1 MLISLHKYSNQEIMK
16 RKDELAVLLL
26 IDKLSD
32 ISDFHKLREEVSPE
46 YFTHVTENTSQNV
59 MDIMVSVIRVFLSK
73 LKLSEEEIEEFM
85 ERIKEEDNVGG
96 WFEHFKEIDL
106 PAERR
111 KMREEVEKEVR
122 EEVEKEV
129 REEVEKEVRE
139 EVEKEVREE
148 VREEVEKEVQQEDI
162 KIFIDTL
169 KELNVSRDFVED
181 KLKERYYMTVE
192 EIEENLD
199 RYW

>member
-1 MLISLHKYSNQEIMK
+1 MLISLHKYLNQEIMK

-139 EVEKEVREE
+139 EVEKEV
-148 VREEVEKEVQQEDI
+148 QQEDI